1 MPITRSKAK
10 TLDKGLVTSSEKEVS
25 TQGQN
30 SDTAVRS
37 NQLEAIGGQEDSNQ
51 DVEVG
56 RRVDKVARE
65 VYEPGEVVEGGQD
78 GNDQEEAANPDIQ
91 LPPSMVQVECD
102 EGLSLSLFYAL
113 ANLELQGRMTK
124 IPVCIRGHVVHNGG
138 HYMRKDLILPNQE
151 PSEKSNPDH
160 EMMVTEPIIKIR
172 DLPTLSQIS
181 LENIDEE
188 QCIMSVKPIPKHK
201 QCLTSSYVRNM
212 KPSDIPAHQS
222 EKMRIIPTDS
232 TYWGAEKDSYQSS
245 SVSERSSHSHTE
257 KIELSGD
264 SESLKSFPEEEDIH
278 LAESKDS
285 SPIFRKKSIHKQS
298 TKNPVSSDESLK
310 DLPSPQCTKQAE
322 EDTNLS
328 DSTEFSPVFKKR
340 IIQKQS
346 SKNPVSSDGSSS
358 EPPATPHIQQADIRS
373 FYFLVEWFLKCII
386 FLLGISNYPN
396 TTRPLQ
402 RRLIRMRTKQ

>member
-10 TLDKGLVTSSEKEVS
+10 SLDKGLVASSEKEVP
-25 TQGQN
+25 TPGKN

-37 NQLEAIGGQEDSNQ
+37 NQLEAIGGQEDSIQ

-56 RRVDKVARE
+56 QRVDKVVSE

-78 GNDQEEAANPDIQ
+78 GNDREEVANPNIQ
-91 LPPSMVQVECD
+91 IPPSMVQVECE

-138 HYMRKDLILPNQE
+138 HYMKKDLMLPNQE
-151 PSEKSNPDH
+151 PSEESNPDH

-172 DLPTLSQIS
+172 DLPTLSKIS
-181 LENIDEE
+181 LKNEDEE

-212 KPSDIPAHQS
+212 KPSNIPAHQS

-232 TYWGAEKDSYQSS
+232 TYCGAKKDSHQSS
-245 SVSERSSHSHTE
+245 SVSEHSSHSHTD

-264 SESLKSFPEEEDIH
+264 SESLKSFPEEEDSYS
-278 LAESKDS
+278 AESKDLL
-285 SPIFRKKSIHKQS
+285 PIFRKKSIHKQS
-298 TKNPVSSDESLK
+298 TKNPISSDESFNE
-310 DLPSPQCTKQAE
+310 LPSPQYTKQAE

-340 IIQKQS
+340 IVQKQS
-346 SKNPVSSDGSSS
+346 SKNPVSSDRSSS
-358 EPPATPHIQQADIRS
+358 EPPATPYIQQADIRS
-373 FYFLVEWFLKCII
+373 FYFLVE
-386 FLLGISNYPN
+386 
-396 TTRPLQ
+396 
-402 RRLIRMRTKQ
+402 